1 MEKIKFTKLSTF
13 DMKNLLGGNR
23 SKKDCDAM
31 IDLWSRDLDID
42 DATLVDLMDS
52 FNKSGCSQWY

>member
-1 MEKIKFTKLSTF
+1 
-13 DMKNLLGGNR
+13 
-23 SKKDCDAM
+23 M